1 MRQIITLRVH
11 LHESECMT
19 RLKRTS
25 AWLRDVLVDLQLVES
40 DEKPASKCSMQF
52 IHESRRG
59 SERYIKVIG

>member
-1 MRQIITLRVH
+1 MRQIITLRGH
-11 LHESECMT
+11 LHESECTT
-19 RLKRTS
+19 RRKRTS